1 MTSRKSLAE
10 FIRKFAAGEGS
21 ADDWKRFAVTHY
33 SDELMESV
41 RIRLVRA
48 SITDGATDE
57 ALLMRLAREL
67 E

>member
-1 MTSRKSLAE
+1 M
-10 FIRKFAAGEGS
+10 FAAGESS
-21 ADDWKRFAVTHY
+21 ADDWRRFTVAHY

-48 SITDGATDE
+48 SIANGPKDE
-57 ALLMRLAREL
+57 ALLIQLAREL

>member
-1 MTSRKSLAE
+1 MTSRHALANL
-10 FIRKFAAGEGS
+10 IRKFAAGESS
-21 ADDWKRFAVTHY
+21 ADDWKRFAVAHY

-48 SITDGATDE
+48 SIADGPKDE
-57 ALLMRLAREL
+57 ALLIQLAREL